1 MGGRNVILK
10 NHGGSLELKKRKWGL
25 SRQEIFQE
33 AAEPPH
39 PKHWNSENFI
49 TGQYRIEAP
58 YM

>member
-1 MGGRNVILK
+1 MILK